1 MKENYVIVIER
12 EKRTFLEQND
22 MEDMFMTLAFT
33 MNELQY
39 ENDYIALSCYKGT
52 IEQVIKIGGS
62 VFIVSVR
69 KYANEHRWE

>member
-39 ENDYIALSCYKGT
+39 ENDYIALSCYRGT
-52 IEQVIKIGGS
+52 SDKNWKLS
-62 VFIVSVR
+62 FYC
-69 KYANEHRWE
+69 KC